1 MQAHE
6 QFLELCS
13 LAAIGELSPAERRQL
28 DAHLRGC
35 SQCRKELRD
44 NNEVATRWL
53 PLAQRPGI
61 HAWLPTK
68 AGRQCRKGFLE
79 RARAAGLRL
88 STESQRP
95 PRPWTI
101 WPKIRSAFFYT
112 ATAAAAVALTFVIVS
127 LSKKLPEPIVMASRQ
142 PVQPAVEALQTEN
155 SALRADLATAEN
167 ALKDERA
174 SFAAREKAAAESA
187 GRARELEQ
195 MLEASRREVQDVRQQ
210 LAFTKS
216 SAGEAAANLKADA
229 GEATAKLEA
238 GLLTIENLSR
248 ELDSV
253 RRARAEDE
261 VAAAALQGRMQELS
275 MEIRLKTATADR
287 GRELLSA
294 DKDIRDIMGARD
306 LHIIDV
312 HETDS
317 KGKQRAAF
325 GRIFYTENRS
335 LVFYAFD
342 LDRSGY
348 KNASFQAW
356 GQRDGDPSQPA
367 VNLGVMYVDDQKQS
381 RWVLKLNDAVVLR
394 QIDSVFVTASSPSGR
409 DPSGR
414 KLLYAYF
421 GNLVNHP

>member
-28 DAHLRGC
+28 DAHLREC
-35 SQCRKELRD
+35 SQCRKELYD

-53 PLAQRPGI
+53 PLAQQPGI
-61 HAWLPTK
+61 HAWLPTEV
-68 AGRQCRKGFLE
+68 ARQCRKGFLE

-101 WPKIRSAFFYT
+101 WPKMRSAFFYT

-127 LSKKLPEPIVMASRQ
+127 LSKKVPEPIVMVSLQ
-142 PVQPAVEALQTEN
+142 PIKPGIEALQTEN

-187 GRARELEQ
+187 GRARQLEQ

-216 SAGEAAANLKADA
+216 SAGEA
-229 GEATAKLEA
+229 TAKLDA
-238 GLLTIENLSR
+238 DLRTIENLSR
-248 ELDSV
+248 ELNSV

-261 VAAAALQGRMQELS
+261 VAAAALQGHIQELS

-312 HETDS
+312 HDTDS

-342 LDRSGY
+342 LDRSSY

-381 RWVLKLNDAVVLR
+381 RWVLKFNDAVVLR

-409 DPSGR
+409 DSSGH